1 METHAAATQE
11 VEEQLEV
18 SEASWSAH
26 DEPSEVLNS
35 PEQASETSER
45 TVALC
50 QLELGSLALCAT
62 CPFAMGCAKGIR
74 EATAQAQQD
83 CDEQEADT
91 KFSESD
97 MLSTPIADADG
108 DIFGTVFVNEET
120 TGNDTRR
127 DMYKLRDDAVKPAV
141 TPVTPLLNKRPEAP
155 RTPDTVTV
163 RVETKSATRSYLD
176 ILMDDSVAI
185 VVGSFAPTKE
195 PTPPLP
201 HGDTHEDAPVQK
213 PQADEP
219 EEPAAAAV
227 PRRRRHALVS
237 SPVATIVAA
246 KKSQQEEIAPP
257 RIQRPVNRRRVPQT
271 PAAPVSVSVPVVAT
285 TTNRMS
291 AVEVPKI
298 APVYE
303 ARPAQRGAFA
313 AVAATP
319 LVVEKPDLSDAKPR
333 RTVPSPTR
341 HRKPSWH
348 FELAKALDP
357 PEKNEPVVSTL
368 QPRLLQKVKKMSVH
382 RKKLTNNENGEKTT
396 QKMAPTRRTDA
407 LADIVVEA
415 PRIVMPTDAARTEP
429 SLPISRDEHPLIL
442 SSEIPDDTIDT
453 LCGEDGDGAYQENA
467 RGAVD
472 DISMSHNGY
481 WDEDDTVAV
490 LSDALKRLEHAPV
503 AAHTHAVSVHA
514 RDAAVQGV
522 PFVLFARNSLLKI
535 VTVLAGG
542 ASANSGV
549 GAETV

>member
-1 METHAAATQE
+1 METRAAATQE

-108 DIFGTVFVNEET
+108 DIFGAVFVNEET

-141 TPVTPLLNKRPEAP
+141 TPVTPLLNKHPEAP
-155 RTPDTVTV
+155 RAPDTVTV

-195 PTPPLP
+195 LTPRPR
-201 HGDTHEDAPVQK
+201 GDTHEDASMQK
-213 PQADEP
+213 PRADEP
-219 EEPAAAAV
+219 QELAVAAV
-227 PRRRRHALVS
+227 PRRRRHASVS
-237 SPVATIVAA
+237 PPVTVTAA
-246 KKSQQEEIAPP
+246 VKKLQEEENATP
-257 RIQRPVNRRRVPQT
+257 RIQRPANRRRVPQA
-271 PAAPVSVSVPVVAT
+271 PAAPASVSVPVVAT

-291 AVEVPKI
+291 AAVPKL
-298 APVYE
+298 APVHE
-303 ARPAQRGAFA
+303 VRPAQREAFA
-313 AVAATP
+313 PVAATP

-348 FELAKALDP
+348 FELAKALDS

-467 RGAVD
+467 RGAID
-472 DISMSHNGY
+472 DTSTSRNEY